1 MAERFVMSSKV
12 LTPVPTT
19 QGSWIR
25 ALFLLIPGW
34 THHQVSTMVD
44 QYTKG
49 DEVITMVW
57 GTSQLLQVGATKG
70 GKVTMQVE
78 GQQAQKLQKA
88 QLQGFKHKDGLTSL
102 TSTWKVTKAQ
112 KVELT
117 KLAAGTF
124 KVMEVA
130 S

>member
-1 MAERFVMSSKV
+1 MAVTKAAA
-12 LTPVPTT
+12 VPTT
-19 QGSWIR
+19 SSSWIR

-34 THHQVSTMVD
+34 THTQAGTMVD

-57 GTSQLLQVGATKG
+57 GSSQLLAVGATKG
-70 GKVTMQVE
+70 GKVTLQVE
-78 GQQAQKLQKA
+78 GQVAQKLQKA
-88 QLQGFKHKDGLTSL
+88 QIQGFKHKDGLTSL

-112 KVELT
+112 KVELA
-117 KLAAGTF
+117 KLAASTF

>member
-1 MAERFVMSSKV
+1 MPSKV
-12 LTPVPTT
+12 ATPVPTS

-57 GTSQLLQVGATKG
+57 GSSQLLQVGATKG
-70 GKVTMQVE
+70 GKVTLSVE

-88 QLQGFKHKDGLTSL
+88 QLQGFKHKVGLASV

-112 KVELT
+112 KAELA
-117 KLAAGTF
+117 KLAEATF
-124 KVMEVA
+124 KIMEVP